1 MTRGKNWSTRNLL
14 KGHLLKPRD
23 TQLPDVRHVTCSVF
37 GQRVGRSLGAAMLGG
52 MTIGMTRVQVWG
64 SFWKA
69 EVRWP
74 EACPCKRTPSGI
86 SQGSMSMLSSAFSP
100 LAVGGGRLLWAAWAL
115 LTAAGPFGWCLGR
128 GGLLVVVACFLC
140 VGAQGC
146 GAVTSVLC

>member
-100 LAVGGGRLLWAAWAL
+100 MEAWRRRHFCGVGG
-115 LTAAGPFGWCLGR
+115 CLGP
-128 GGLLVVVACFLC
+128 ATPAEK
-140 VGAQGC
+140 VGKAHQGP
-146 GAVTSVLC
+146 GARP